1 MSKYVIAW
9 PHRVGDLY
17 FHGFKYSLIQGHKVD
32 GTVEDIAKPKT
43 ARRTANLSEA
53 MLFDSMKVAQDYFDV
68 EIAPDTTAFIK
79 EVTDKEI
86 FHAKLADDP
95 VASKKQNGISS

>member
-1 MSKYVIAW
+1 MNIYLLLRESGVRA
-9 PHRVGDLY
+9 
-17 FHGFKYSLIQGHKVD
+17 FKEV
-32 GTVEDIAKPKT
+32 
-43 ARRTANLSEA
+43 
-53 MLFDSMKVAQDYFDV
+53 FDV
-68 EIAPDTTAFIK
+68 EIDPDTTAYIR

>member
-9 PHRVGDLY
+9 PHRTGELY
-17 FHGFKYSLIQGHKVD
+17 FRTIRYTYFSSADAD
-32 GTVEDIAKPKT
+32 GKT
-43 ARRTANLSEA
+43 LDRTANLSEA
-53 MLFDSMKVAQDYFDV
+53 LLFDSERTAQDYFDV
-68 EIAPDTTAFIK
+68 EIAPDTTAFIR

-95 VASKKQNGISS
+95 VASRKQNGIST